1 MAGRLSP
8 IRCRVSDPSLELAS
22 MQTRSPTVVGRDQ
35 EIAQVHRL
43 LTETRGGHGGAV
55 FLVGEPGIGKSRL
68 AGVATTKALD
78 DGMATL
84 RGRVGA
90 IGTMVA
96 FRPFSEALLSLVR
109 RGEMPAAEGLG
120 PYRQV
125 LGRLVPD
132 WDDGTA
138 HSTAT
143 STVVLGEAVLRL
155 LALVAKDRGCLLVL
169 EDLHGSDPETLAM
182 IEYLLDNLEDQPI
195 ALVATLR
202 SETCAALELARL
214 SAQRGTAS
222 LLELHPLDRGQVGE
236 LAAGC
241 LEVPV
246 TGVPEALV
254 DGLWRDS
261 AGIPFIVEELLQEAS
276 RTGQL
281 LSKADGS
288 VQVVDGLQTTVP
300 AAVVRSI
307 SSRTDQLGP
316 QSRDLLVLAAVI
328 GHRFPLSVVRKA
340 TGTDERL
347 LLATLRAGLAAQLVG
362 PDEPVP
368 DWYAFRH
375 PLTADALL
383 AGLTPTERSTLAR
396 QCADAIEELHPGLP
410 GEWCQ
415 MVAELAE
422 TGGDLGRAGRLFAT
436 AGRRSFDEGSMA
448 SAVKLLERANALLTG
463 DPDTICRAE
472 VLGSLLIAL
481 SETGQFETS
490 AEHAATVEEMADRN
504 LDSRKVAALH
514 VQLANLEHMA
524 GRWSAALTHVSTAR
538 SLLGIDAG
546 DADLAPVDAIA
557 ANLELARSSPGRLKA
572 ATELA
577 TRAAEAAERA
587 KLPAVA
593 CDSLQLL
600 GILAREHDLDQSIAY
615 FHRARQVA
623 EEHGMTFARV
633 CSHIFQAG
641 TICLANGSI
650 LELERARQQALRI
663 GAIPLVYEVDGILGQ
678 QAILRAEY
686 DKAAAIID
694 ECLEVTR
701 RLRMGRSA
709 TYFLATK
716 AILEA
721 HQGRRAAMEE
731 TLAEVANWG
740 GERASYELPY
750 SYGLARTF
758 CALQEEN
765 RELADSELAQA
776 LAYDAQNP
784 TTFHTSGKNG
794 LGLLLG
800 VLSGRNSWAHFEA
813 VTATAA
819 SGMRWN
825 KQFVQM
831 AHAVLLGRDGQAE
844 AAQSKMEES
853 LETSALYPLAR
864 HLGLRLVA
872 EPAHADGWGEPV
884 AWLRLAEDYFHNADI
899 QAVASSCR
907 SLLRQLGATVS
918 QRRSGTEQVPA
929 NLRQLG
935 ITTREYEVCRLLVD
949 RIGNKSIA
957 SRLHIS
963 PRTVE
968 KHVASLMTKTQQP
981 DREALSSFART
992 VLQD

>member
-1 MAGRLSP
+1 
-8 IRCRVSDPSLELAS
+8 
-22 MQTRSPTVVGRDQ
+22 MQTRAPRVVGRDR
-35 EIAQVHRL
+35 EIDQLHRL
-43 LTETRGGHGGAV
+43 LAAARGGHGGAV

-68 AGVATTKALD
+68 AGVGTTGALD
-78 DGMATL
+78 NDMATL

-96 FRPFSEALLSLVR
+96 FRPFTEALLSLIR
-109 RGEMPAAEGLG
+109 RGEMPAADGLG

-125 LGRLVPD
+125 LGRLVPE

-138 HSTAT
+138 HNTAT
-143 STVVLGEAVLRL
+143 SAVVLGEAVLRL
-155 LALVAKDRGCLLVL
+155 LALVGKDRGCLLVL
-169 EDLHGSDPETLAM
+169 EDLHGSDPETLAV

-214 SAQRGTAS
+214 SAQRGSAA
-222 LLELHPLDRGQVGE
+222 LVELQPLDRAEVGE
-236 LAAGC
+236 LASGC
-241 LEVPV
+241 LEVPPD
-246 TGVPEALV
+246 GVPDALV
-254 DGLWRDS
+254 DRLWRDS

-276 RTGQL
+276 RSGQL

-288 VQVVDGLQTTVP
+288 VQVVDGLQTNVP

-396 QCADAIEELHPGLP
+396 RCADAIEELHPGLP

-422 TGGDLGRAGRLFAT
+422 TGGDMARAGRLFAT

-448 SAVKLLERANALLTG
+448 SAVKLLERATALLAS
-463 DPDTICRAE
+463 DSDTSYRAE

-481 SETGQFETS
+481 SETGQFENSTV
-490 AEHAATVEEMADRN
+490 HAATIEEMADRN

-524 GRWSAALTHVSTAR
+524 GRWSAALTQVATAR
-538 SLLGIDAG
+538 TLLGVDAG

-557 ANLELARSSPGRLKA
+557 AHLELARPSPGRLKA

-593 CDSLQLL
+593 CDALQLL
-600 GILAREHDLDQSIAY
+600 GILSREHDLDRSIDF
-615 FHRARQVA
+615 FHRARLVA
-623 EEHGMTFARV
+623 EEHNMTFQRV

-650 LELERARQQALRI
+650 VELERARQQALRI
-663 GAIPLVYEVDGILGQ
+663 GAIPLAYEVDGILGQ
-678 QAILRAEY
+678 QAILRSEY
-686 DKAAAIID
+686 DKAAVIID
-694 ECLEVTR
+694 ECLEITR
-701 RLRMGRSA
+701 RLRLGRSA
-709 TYFLATK
+709 TYFLSTK

-721 HQGRRAAMEE
+721 HRGRRSAMEE
-731 TLAEVANWG
+731 TLAEAANWG

-758 CALQEEN
+758 CALLEEN
-765 RELADSELAQA
+765 RELADSEMAQA

-784 TTFHTSGKNG
+784 TTLHTSGKYG

-813 VTATAA
+813 ITAAAA

-825 KQFVQM
+825 KQFVQL
-831 AHAVLLGRDGQAE
+831 AHAVLLGRDGQIGAANAKMAE
-844 AAQSKMEES
+844 A
-853 LETSALYPLAR
+853 LETASLYPMAR
-864 HLGLRLVA
+864 HLGLRMVA

-884 AWLRLAEDYFHNADI
+884 AWLRQAEDYFHNAEI
-899 QAVASSCR
+899 PVVASSCR

-918 QRRSGTEQVPA
+918 QRRSGIEQVPA
-929 NLRQLG
+929 HLRQLG
-935 ITTREYEVCRLLVD
+935 ITSREYEVCRLLVD

-992 VLQD
+992 VVQD

>member
-1 MAGRLSP
+1 
-8 IRCRVSDPSLELAS
+8 
-22 MQTRSPTVVGRDQ
+22 MQTRSPTVVGRDE
-35 EIAQVHRL
+35 EIDHLHRL
-43 LTETRGGHGGAV
+43 LAAARSGRGGAV

-68 AGVATTKALD
+68 AAVATTKALD
-78 DGMATL
+78 DAMATL

-90 IGTMVA
+90 IGAMVA
-96 FRPFSEALLSLVR
+96 FRPFTEALLSLIR
-109 RGEMPAAEGLG
+109 RGEMPPADGLG

-125 LGRLVPD
+125 LGRLVPE

-138 HSTAT
+138 HDTAT

-169 EDLHGSDPETLAM
+169 EDLHGSDPETLAV
-182 IEYLLDNLEDQPI
+182 IEYLLDNLDDQPI

-214 SAQRGTAS
+214 SVQRGTA
-222 LLELHPLDRGQVGE
+222 ELIELQPLDRTQVGE

-241 LEVPV
+241 LEVPPS
-246 TGVPEALV
+246 GVPDALV

-281 LSKADGS
+281 SKADGD
-288 VQVVDGLQTTVP
+288 VQVVDGLHTNVP

-396 QCADAIEELHPGLP
+396 RCADAIEELHPGLP
-410 GEWCQ
+410 GEWCP

-422 TGGDLGRAGRLFAT
+422 TGGDMARAGRLFAM

-448 SAVKLLERANALLTG
+448 SAVNLLERSNALLAG
-463 DPDTICRAE
+463 DPDTISRAE
-472 VLGSLLIAL
+472 VLCSLLIAL
-481 SETGQFETS
+481 GETGQFETS
-490 AEHAATVEEMADRN
+490 AAHAATIEELADRN

-524 GRWSAALTHVSTAR
+524 GRWSAALTQVATAR
-538 SLLGIDAG
+538 TLLGIDAG

-600 GILAREHDLDQSIAY
+600 GILAREHDLDQSIDY

-623 EEHGMTFARV
+623 EEHGMTFQRV

-709 TYFLATK
+709 TYFLSTK

-721 HQGRRAAMEE
+721 HRGRRTAMEQ
-731 TLAEVANWG
+731 TLAEVASWG

-750 SYGLARTF
+750 SYGLARAF
-758 CALQEEN
+758 CALLEEN
-765 RELADSELAQA
+765 RELADSDLAQA

-813 VTATAA
+813 VTATAG

-825 KQFVQM
+825 KQFVQF
-831 AHAVLLGRDGQAE
+831 AHAVLLGRDGQVEAANDKVAE
-844 AAQSKMEES
+844 A
-853 LETSALYPLAR
+853 LETASLYPLAR
-864 HLGLRLVA
+864 YLGLRMVA

-884 AWLRLAEDYFHNADI
+884 AWLRQAEDYFHNADI
-899 QAVASSCR
+899 QPVASACR

-918 QRRSGTEQVPA
+918 QRRSGIEQVPP

-935 ITTREYEVCRLLVD
+935 ITSREYEVCRLLVD

-992 VLQD
+992 VVQD

>member
-1 MAGRLSP
+1 
-8 IRCRVSDPSLELAS
+8 
-22 MQTRSPTVVGRDQ
+22 MQTHAPKVVGRDG
-35 EIAQVHRL
+35 EIDHLRGL
-43 LTETRGGHGGAV
+43 LASARAGRGGAV

-68 AGVATTKALD
+68 AAVSTTKALD
-78 DGMATL
+78 EGMATL

-90 IGTMVA
+90 VGNMVA
-96 FRPFSEALLSLVR
+96 FRPFTEALLSLIR
-109 RGEMPAAEGLG
+109 RGEMPPSEGLG

-132 WDDGTA
+132 WDDGTS
-138 HSTAT
+138 HETAT
-143 STVVLGEAVLRL
+143 SAVVLGEGILRL
-155 LALVAKDRGCLLVL
+155 LTLVGRDRGCLLVL
-169 EDLHGSDPETLAM
+169 EDLHGSDPETLAVV
-182 IEYLLDNLEDQPI
+182 EYLLDNLSEQPI

-202 SETCAALELARL
+202 SERCAGLELARL
-214 SAQRGTAS
+214 SAQRGTAAMID
-222 LLELHPLDRGQVGE
+222 LQPLARDEVGE
-236 LAAGC
+236 LVAGC
-241 LEVPV
+241 LEVPLS
-246 TGVPEALV
+246 GVPDPLT
-254 DGLWRDS
+254 DQLWRDS
-261 AGIPFIVEELLQEAS
+261 AGIPFIVEELLQEFGRS
-276 RTGQL
+276 GQL
-281 LSKADGS
+281 LSGPDGS
-288 VQVVDGLQTTVP
+288 IQVVDGLQTSVP

-307 SSRTDQLGP
+307 GSRTSQLGP
-316 QSRDLLVLAAVI
+316 KSRDLLILAAVI

-383 AGLTPTERSTLAR
+383 AGLTPTERSILAR
-396 QCADAIEELHPGLP
+396 RCADAIEELHPGLP
-410 GEWCQ
+410 GEWCP

-422 TGGDLGRAGRLFAT
+422 TGGDLARAGRLFAL
-436 AGRRSFDEGSMA
+436 AGRRSFDDGSMG
-448 SAVKLLERANALLTG
+448 SAVNLLERANTLLAA
-463 DPDTICRAE
+463 DPDTGYRAE

-481 SETGQFETS
+481 SETGMFENS
-490 AEHAATVEEMADRN
+490 AKHATAIEEMADRN
-504 LDSRKVAALH
+504 LDGRKVAALH
-514 VQLANLEHMA
+514 IQLANVEHMA
-524 GRWSAALTHVSTAR
+524 GRWSAAMTQVATAR
-538 SLLGIDAG
+538 SLLGPDAG
-546 DADLAPVDAIA
+546 DADLAPLDAIA
-557 ANLELARSSPGRLKA
+557 AHLELARPSPGRLRS
-572 ATELA
+572 ATLLA

-593 CDSLQLL
+593 CDALQLL
-600 GILAREHDLDQSIAY
+600 GILSREHDLAKSVAY

-623 EEHGMTFARV
+623 EEHNMTFQRV
-633 CSHIFQAG
+633 CSHLFQAG
-641 TICLANGSI
+641 TICLTNGSVV
-650 LELERARQQALRI
+650 ELERARQQALRI
-663 GAIPLVYEVDGILGQ
+663 GAIPLAYEVDGILGQ
-678 QAILRAEY
+678 QAILRSEY
-686 DKAAAIID
+686 DKAAVILE

-701 RLRMGRSA
+701 RLKLGRGA
-709 TYFLATK
+709 AYVLVTK
-716 AILEA
+716 AIMQA

-731 TLAEVANWG
+731 TLAEVAVW
-740 GERASYELPY
+740 GERGSYELPY

-758 CALQEEN
+758 CALLEEN
-765 RELADSELAQA
+765 HELAESEMAQA

-800 VLSGRNSWAHFEA
+800 VLAGRNGWPHFEA

-825 KQFVQM
+825 KQFVQL
-831 AHAVLLGRDGQAE
+831 AHAVLLGRDGRIDE
-844 AAQSKMEES
+844 ANAILSVAQ
-853 LETSALYPLAR
+853 ETSSLYPMAR

-872 EPAHADGWGEPV
+872 QPAAADGWGEPV
-884 AWLRLAEDYFHNADI
+884 SWLRQAEDYFHNAEI
-899 QAVASSCR
+899 PAVASACR
-907 SLLRQLGATVS
+907 SMLRQLGATVS
-918 QRRSGTEQVPA
+918 QRRSGTDQVPA

-935 ITTREYEVCRLLVD
+935 ITTREFEVVQLLVD

>member
-1 MAGRLSP
+1 
-8 IRCRVSDPSLELAS
+8 
-22 MQTRSPTVVGRDQ
+22 MQTRSPTVVGRDR
-35 EIAQVHRL
+35 EIESLHRL
-43 LTETRGGHGGAV
+43 LADARDGHGGAI

-68 AGVATTKALD
+68 AATATSQALD
-78 DGMATL
+78 AGMTML

-96 FRPFSEALLSLVR
+96 FRPFTEALLSLIR
-109 RGEMPAAEGLG
+109 RGEMPTTESLG

-138 HSTAT
+138 HDTAA
-143 STVVLGEAVLRL
+143 SPVVLGEAVLRL
-155 LALVAKDRGCLLVL
+155 LALVGRDHGCLLIL
-169 EDLHGSDPETLAM
+169 EDLHGSDPETLAV
-182 IEYLLDNLEDQPI
+182 IEYLLDNLGDQSI

-202 SETCAALELARL
+202 SETCAAYELAQL
-214 SAQRGTAS
+214 SAQRGAAELT
-222 LLELHPLDRGQVGE
+222 ELHPLNRSEVAG

-246 TGVPEALV
+246 DGVPEQLA
-254 DGLWRDS
+254 DQLWSDS
-261 AGIPFIVEELLQEAS
+261 AGIPFIVEELLQEANRS
-276 RTGQL
+276 GQL
-281 LSKADGS
+281 VSGPDGS
-288 VQVVDGLQTTVP
+288 VQVVDDLHTSVP
-300 AAVVRSI
+300 PAVVRSI
-307 SSRTDQLGP
+307 SSRTAQLGP
-316 QSRDLLVLAAVI
+316 QSRDILVLAAVI
-328 GHRFPLSVVRKA
+328 GHRFPLSVVREA

-362 PDEPVP
+362 PDEPAP

-375 PLTADALL
+375 PLTAESLL
-383 AGLTPTERSTLAR
+383 AGLTPTERSTLASR
-396 QCADAIEELHPGLP
+396 CADAVEALHPGLP

-422 TGGDLGRAGRLFAT
+422 TAGDSIRAGRLFAL
-436 AGRRSFDEGSMA
+436 AGRRSFDDGSSGSAGNLLDRA
-448 SAVKLLERANALLTG
+448 STLLAA
-463 DPDTICRAE
+463 DPDLGYRAD
-472 VLGSLLIAL
+472 VLGSLLLTLSSTGHFEHIAV
-481 SETGQFETS
+481 
-490 AEHAATVEEMADRN
+490 HAATVDELADRN

-514 VQLANLEHMA
+514 VQLANAEMMA
-524 GRWSAALTHVSTAR
+524 GRWSVALSHVATAR
-538 SLLGIDAG
+538 SLLGNDAG
-546 DADLAPVDAIA
+546 DADLAPVDVVA
-557 ANLELARSSPGRLKA
+557 ANLEFARTSPSRLKA

-577 TRAAEAAERA
+577 TRAAAAAERA
-587 KLPAVA
+587 DLPDVA
-593 CDSLQLL
+593 CEALQLL
-600 GILAREHDLDQSIAY
+600 GILAREHDLDRSIDY

-623 EEHGMTFARV
+623 EDHGMTLQRV
-633 CSHIFQAG
+633 TSHVLLAA
-641 TICLANGSI
+641 TMCLANGSVV
-650 LELERARQQALRI
+650 ELQRARQQALRI
-663 GAIPLVYEVDGILGQ
+663 GAIPLMYETDGILGQ
-678 QAILRAEY
+678 QAILRSEYAPAAE
-686 DKAAAIID
+686 IIA
-694 ECLEVTR
+694 EGLEVTR

-709 TYFLATK
+709 TYFLAIK

-721 HQGRRAAMEE
+721 HQGRRPTMEA
-731 TLAEVANWG
+731 TLTEAANWG

-758 CALQEEN
+758 CALLEEN
-765 RELADSELAQA
+765 RELADSDLAQA

-784 TTFHTSGKNG
+784 TTLHLTGKNG

-800 VLSGRNSWAHFEA
+800 VLSGRNSWAHFEV

-825 KQFVQM
+825 KQFVQL
-831 AHAVLLGRDGQAE
+831 AHAVLLGRDGRGEE
-844 AAQSKMEES
+844 ADAKM
-853 LETSALYPLAR
+853 LEAMETASLYPMAR

-899 QAVASSCR
+899 QAVASACR
-907 SLLRQLGATVS
+907 SLMRQLGATVS
-918 QRRSGTEQVPA
+918 QRRSGSDQVPA
-929 NLRQLG
+929 YLRQMG
-935 ITTREYEVCRLLVD
+935 ITIREYEVCRLLVD

-992 VLQD
+992 VVQD

>member
-1 MAGRLSP
+1 
-8 IRCRVSDPSLELAS
+8 
-22 MQTRSPTVVGRDQ
+22 MQTRSPRVVGRDP
-35 EIAQVHRL
+35 EIDRLDRL
-43 LTETRGGHGGAV
+43 LAGARGGHGGAV

-68 AGVATTKALD
+68 AAVATTQALD
-78 DGMATL
+78 GAMATL

-96 FRPFSEALLSLVR
+96 FRPFTEALLSLIR
-109 RGEMPAAEGLG
+109 RGEMPAPEGLG

-125 LGRLVPD
+125 LGRLVPE

-138 HSTAT
+138 HEAVASP
-143 STVVLGEAVLRL
+143 VVLGEAVLRL
-155 LALVAKDRGCLLVL
+155 LALVGRDRGCLLVL
-169 EDLHGSDPETLAM
+169 EDLHGCDPETLAVV
-182 IEYLLDNLEDQPI
+182 EYLLDNLDEQPI

-202 SETCAALELARL
+202 AETCAAYELARL
-214 SAQRGTAS
+214 SAQRGSAA
-222 LLELHPLDRGQVGE
+222 LIELQPLERDEVAE

-246 TGVPEALV
+246 GGVPAQLAER
-254 DGLWRDS
+254 LWQDS
-261 AGIPFIVEELLQEAS
+261 AGIPFIVEELLQEAN
-276 RTGQL
+276 RAGQL
-281 LSKADGS
+281 LTKPDGS
-288 VQVVDGLQTTVP
+288 FQVVEGLHTGVP

-328 GHRFPLSVVRKA
+328 GHRFPLSVVRQA

-383 AGLTPTERSTLAR
+383 AGLTPTERATLAR
-396 QCADAIEELHPGLP
+396 RCADAVEELHPGLP

-422 TGGDLGRAGRLFAT
+422 TGGDCSRAGRLFAL
-436 AGRRSFDEGSMA
+436 AGRRSFDDGSTG
-448 SAVKLLERANALLTG
+448 SAANLLERAHGLLAR
-463 DPDTICRAE
+463 DPDIGYRAE
-472 VLGSLLIAL
+472 VLGSLLLAL
-481 SETGQFETS
+481 SATGQVDDI
-490 AEHAATVEEMADRN
+490 AVHAATVEEMADHN

-514 VQLANLEHMA
+514 VQLANAEQMA
-524 GRWSAALTHVSTAR
+524 GRWSAALTHVATAR
-538 SLLGIDAG
+538 SLLGSDAE
-546 DADLAPVDAIA
+546 DADLAPVDAVA
-557 ANLELARSSPGRLKA
+557 ANLELARTNPGRLKV

-577 TRAAEAAERA
+577 LRAAAAAERA
-587 KLPAVA
+587 DLPDVA
-593 CDSLQLL
+593 CEALQLL
-600 GILAREHDLDQSIAY
+600 GILAREHDLDQSIDY
-615 FHRARQVA
+615 FNRARKVA
-623 EEHGMTFARV
+623 EAHGMTFQRV

-641 TICLANGSI
+641 TICLATGSI
-650 LELERARQQALRI
+650 VELERARQQALRI
-663 GAIPLVYEVDGILGQ
+663 GAIPLVCDIDGVLGQ
-678 QAILRAEY
+678 QAIMRSEY
-686 DKAAAIID
+686 DKAATIID
-694 ECLEVTR
+694 EYLQVTR
-701 RLRMGRSA
+701 RMRMGRSA
-709 TYFLATK
+709 TYFLSTK

-721 HQGRRAAMEE
+721 HRGRRATMEE
-731 TLAEVANWG
+731 TLAEVASWG
-740 GERASYELPY
+740 GEHGSYELPY

-758 CALQEEN
+758 CALLEEN

-784 TTFHTSGKNG
+784 TTLHTSGKNG
-794 LGLLLG
+794 LSLLLG

-813 VTATAA
+813 ITATAA

-825 KQFVQM
+825 KQFVQL
-831 AHAVLLGRDGQAE
+831 AHAVLLGRDGEVEAANAKVAE
-844 AAQSKMEES
+844 AV
-853 LETSALYPLAR
+853 ETASLYPLAG
-864 HLGLRLVA
+864 HLGLRMVA

-884 AWLRLAEDYFHNADI
+884 TWLRQAEDYFHNSDI
-899 QAVASSCR
+899 QAVASACR

-918 QRRSGTEQVPA
+918 QRRIGSELVPA
-929 NLRQLG
+929 YLRQLG

-992 VLQD
+992 VLQG

>member
-1 MAGRLSP
+1 
-8 IRCRVSDPSLELAS
+8 
-22 MQTRSPTVVGRDQ
+22 MQTRSPTVVGRDL
-35 EIAQVHRL
+35 EIESLDRL
-43 LTETRGGHGGAV
+43 LAGARGGHGGAI

-68 AGVATTKALD
+68 AATATAQALD
-78 DGMATL
+78 AGMTTL

-96 FRPFSEALLSLVR
+96 FRPFTEALLSLIR
-109 RGEMPAAEGLG
+109 RREMPTTESLG

-132 WDDGTA
+132 WDDGSAHATA
-138 HSTAT
+138 ASP
-143 STVVLGEAVLRL
+143 VVLGEAVLRL
-155 LALVAKDRGCLLVL
+155 LALVGRDRGCLLVL
-169 EDLHGSDPETLAM
+169 EDLHGSDPETLAV
-182 IEYLLDNLEDQPI
+182 IEYLLDNLDEQPI
-195 ALVATLR
+195 ALVATMR
-202 SETCAALELARL
+202 SETCAAYELAQL
-214 SAQRGTAS
+214 SAQRGAAELT
-222 LLELHPLDRGQVGE
+222 ELHPLGRSEVAE

-241 LEVPV
+241 LEVAV
-246 TGVPEALV
+246 SGVPEQLA
-254 DGLWRDS
+254 DQLWSDS

-276 RTGQL
+276 RSGQL
-281 LSKADGS
+281 LSGPDGS
-288 VQVVDGLQTTVP
+288 VQIVDDLQTNVP
-300 AAVVRSI
+300 PAVVRSI
-307 SSRTDQLGP
+307 SSRTAQLGS
-316 QSRDLLVLAAVI
+316 QSRDILVLAAVI

-347 LLATLRAGLAAQLVG
+347 LLATLRAGVAAQLVG

-375 PLTADALL
+375 PLTAESLL
-383 AGLTPTERSTLAR
+383 AGLTPTERSTLASR
-396 QCADAIEELHPGLP
+396 CADAVEELHPGLP
-410 GEWCQ
+410 GEWCP

-422 TGGDLGRAGRLFAT
+422 TGGDPIRAGRLFAL
-436 AGRRSFDEGSMA
+436 AGRRSFDDGSTG
-448 SAVKLLERANALLTG
+448 SAANLLDRANTLLAA
-463 DPDTICRAE
+463 DPDISHRAD
-472 VLGSLLIAL
+472 VLGSLLLAL
-481 SETGQFETS
+481 SATGRFEHI
-490 AEHAATVEEMADRN
+490 AAHAASVDELADRN

-514 VQLANLEHMA
+514 VQLANAEMMA
-524 GRWSAALTHVSTAR
+524 GRWSAALAHVTTAR
-538 SLLGIDAG
+538 SLLGSNAG
-546 DADLAPVDAIA
+546 DADLAPVDVVA
-557 ANLELARSSPGRLKA
+557 ANLELARTSPGRLRA

-577 TRAAEAAERA
+577 TRAASAAERA
-587 KLPAVA
+587 KLPEVA
-593 CDSLQLL
+593 CEALQLL
-600 GILAREHDLDQSIAY
+600 GILAREHDLDESIDY

-623 EEHGMTFARV
+623 EDHAMTFQRV
-633 CSHIFQAG
+633 VSHILQAG
-641 TICLANGSI
+641 TICLAGGSI

-678 QAILRAEY
+678 QAILRSEYSRAAE
-686 DKAAAIID
+686 IID

-721 HQGRRAAMEE
+721 HQGRRSAMES

-750 SYGLARTF
+750 SYGLARAF
-758 CALQEEN
+758 CALLEEN
-765 RELADSELAQA
+765 RELADSEMAQA

-784 TTFHTSGKNG
+784 TTLHTAGKNG

-800 VLSGRNSWAHFEA
+800 VLSGRNGWAHFEV

-825 KQFVQM
+825 KQFVQL
-831 AHAVLLGRDGQAE
+831 AHAVLLGRDGQVE
-844 AAQSKMEES
+844 AANAMVLSAT
-853 LETSALYPLAR
+853 ETASLYPMAH

-884 AWLRLAEDYFHNADI
+884 TWLRRAEDYFHNADV
-899 QAVASSCR
+899 QAVASACR
-907 SLLRQLGATVS
+907 SLMRQLGATVS
-918 QRRSGTEQVPA
+918 QRRSGSEQVPA
-929 NLRQLG
+929 YLRQMG